1 MFELSVQ
8 NKRENLLCYYSSREH
23 LSKACEGTS
32 MDKVRMARTVYDYND
47 SKFVKDRYNN
57 VDLMNMMLEVQRAR
71 MNGLIT
77 PEMEKLVN
85 EHA

>member
-8 NKRENLLCYYSSREH
+8 NKCESLLCYYSSREH

-32 MDKVRMARTVYDYND
+32 MDKVRMARTVYDHNNG
-47 SKFVKDRYNN
+47 KFIKDRYNN
-57 VDLMNMMLEVQRAR
+57 IELMNAMLEVKRAR

-77 PEMEKLVN
+77 PEMERLVN